1 VDFTPHTDADVTA
14 MLDRVGLNT
23 VDDLFTHLPERVRVI
38 GDLDLPDGI
47 SEPELMA
54 AIGSLAEQNDNLVCF
69 AGGGNYDHYLPPT
82 VRSLNMRT
90 EFVTSYTPYQ
100 PEVSQGVLQALFEF
114 QSMVCAMTGMDVSNA
129 SVYDGAGA
137 ALEAVNVAIAV
148 TRRDTVWVS
157 AGVAPETRQT
167 IATFAHARGISLV
180 EHPVVNGATEWQ
192 ADATGPPAAVVFA
205 QPNYLGVIESYEAA
219 VDLAQTE
226 GALAIAAVDPMTLGV
241 LRTPG
246 EAGVDIAIAEGQPLG
261 GPLTFGG
268 PGVGLFAVSEKLVR
282 RIPGRLV
289 GTTTDDQGRLAYV
302 LTLRAREQ
310 DIRREKASSNIC
322 TNQSLNAV
330 GVAMQLAWLG
340 PDGLTEVGR
349 LSAQKARYMAAR
361 LSAIDGVELAYTSS
375 YAREFAINLPIPP
388 ATVIEA
394 MSKRGYLAGIDLT
407 IEYPELGNALLIAL
421 TEKRS
426 KQEIDA
432 YVESLE
438 EVIADA

>member
-1 VDFTPHTDADVTA
+1 MDFTPHTTADIA
-14 MLDRVGLNT
+14 MMLDRIGLDN
-23 VDDLFTHLPERVRVI
+23 VDDLFDHLPEKVRVV
-38 GDLDLPDGI
+38 GDLDLPDGL

-54 AIGSLAEQNDNLVCF
+54 AVESLAAQNAELVCF

-82 VRSLNMRT
+82 VRSLNSRT

-114 QSMVCAMTGMDVSNA
+114 QSMVCAITGMDVSNA

-137 ALEAVNVAIAV
+137 ALEAVNVAVAV
-148 TRRDTVWVS
+148 TRRDTIWVS
-157 AGVAPETRQT
+157 SGVAPQTRQT
-167 IATFAHARGISLV
+167 IATFAHARGVSMV

-192 ADATGPPAAVVFA
+192 AGATGPPAAVVFA

-219 VDLAQTE
+219 VGLAHTE

-246 EAGVDIAIAEGQPLG
+246 EAGADIAIAEGQPLG
-261 GPLTFGG
+261 GPLTYGG
-268 PGVGLFAVSEKLVR
+268 PGVGLFAISEKLVR
-282 RIPGRLV
+282 RLPGRLV
-289 GTTTDDQGRLAYV
+289 GTTTDDMGRLAYV

-330 GVAMQLAWLG
+330 GVAIQLAWLG

-349 LSAQKARYMAAR
+349 LSTQKARYMAAR
-361 LSAIDGVELAYTSS
+361 LTAIEGIDLAYSS
-375 YAREFAINLPIPP
+375 AYAREFAVTLPIHPS
-388 ATVIEA
+388 ALIDA
-394 MSKRGYLAGIDLT
+394 MAARGYLAGIDLT
-407 IEYPELGNALLIAL
+407 SDYPELGDALLIAL

-426 KQEIDA
+426 KQEIDS
-432 YVESLE
+432 YVELVE
-438 EVIADA
+438 EVIADV

>member
-375 YAREFAINLPIPP
+375 YAREFAVSLPVPP

-394 MSKRGYLAGIDLT
+394 MSKRGCLAGIDLT

>member
-1 VDFTPHTDADVTA
+1 MDFTPHTTADVA
-14 MLDRVGLNT
+14 MMLDRIGLDN
-23 VDDLFTHLPERVRVI
+23 VDDLFDHLPEEVRVV
-38 GDLDLPDGI
+38 GDLDLPDGL

-54 AIGSLAEQNDNLVCF
+54 AVGSLAAQNAELICF

-82 VRSLNMRT
+82 VRSLNFRT

-114 QSMVCAMTGMDVSNA
+114 QSMVCAITGMDVSNA

-137 ALEAVNVAIAV
+137 ALEAVNVAVAV
-148 TRRDTVWVS
+148 TRRDTIWVS
-157 AGVAPETRQT
+157 SGVPPQTRET
-167 IATFAHARGISLV
+167 IATFAHARGISMV
-180 EHPVVNGATEWQ
+180 EHPVANGATEWQ
-192 ADATGPPAAVVFA
+192 AGAAGPPAAVVFA

-219 VDLAQTE
+219 VGLAQTE

-268 PGVGLFAVSEKLVR
+268 PGVGLFAVTEKLVR
-282 RIPGRLV
+282 RLPGRLV

-330 GVAMQLAWLG
+330 GVAIQLAWLG

-361 LSAIDGVELAYTSS
+361 LTAIEGIALAYSS
-375 YAREFAINLPIPP
+375 AYAREFAVSLPIHPS
-388 ATVIEA
+388 ALIDA
-394 MSKRGYLAGIDLT
+394 MAARGYLAGIDLT
-407 IEYPELGNALLIAL
+407 TDYPELGDALLIAL

-426 KQEIDA
+426 KQEIDS
-432 YVESLE
+432 YVELVE
-438 EVIADA
+438 EVIADV